1 MVGITDAGRALLVAC
16 IVGSSVRGLVPA
28 SAASAAA
35 AAPGFLLCTPR
46 PTGQGRGIGPVDVCR
61 RGTPVA
67 RALRRVDG
75 ALSLRADAYMER
87 FRGVGRL
94 YGDDGLARLRQ
105 AHVCVVGLGGVG
117 SWAAEALAR
126 SGIGALTLVD
136 LDEVCLTN
144 TNRQLCALNETVGM
158 PKAAVLAARIQRIN
172 PECAVTEVQQSV
184 AKDSARELLTQG
196 SISGPSNVW
205 AASPDL
211 VDTSTG
217 QGMPRG
223 EGSAGGDTS
232 RSVFDFVV
240 DGIDDMNDKAAL
252 LAACVDLG
260 VPVVASGGAGGLAD
274 PTAVRIAD
282 IADCEYDRL
291 LKQVRCRVHS
301 GPCLLSCVSWLPAP
315 GAALTLVRSSVSPFG
330 CSS

>member
-1 MVGITDAGRALLVAC
+1 MVGISDAGRALLVAC
-16 IVGSSVRGLVPA
+16 IVGSSVRGLVPV

-46 PTGQGRGIGPVDVCR
+46 PTAQARGISPVDVCR
-61 RGTPVA
+61 RGASVV

-144 TNRQLCALNETVGM
+144 TNRQLCALNETVGK
-158 PKAAVLAARIQRIN
+158 PKAAVLAARILSIN
-172 PECAVTEVQQSV
+172 PECAVTEVQQFV
-184 AKDSARELLTQG
+184 TKDSARELLTQG
-196 SISGPSNVW
+196 SISAPRNVW
-205 AASPDL
+205 AASSGS
-211 VDTSTG
+211 DTSAG
-217 QGMPRG
+217 QELTRG
-223 EGSAGGDTS
+223 EGCPGGDTP

-252 LAACVDLG
+252 LAACVDLK
-260 VPVVASGGAGGLAD
+260 VPVVASGGAGGLQD

-291 LKQVRCRVHS
+291 LKKVRFR
-301 GPCLLSCVSWLPAP
+301 L
-315 GAALTLVRSSVSPFG
+315 
-330 CSS
+330 